1 MICNQCPAVI
11 DFQFEILQGA
21 LPILWEGTLVTIKI
35 SFFSFILAM
44 FFGVVVGVAR
54 SRSRRLFLLF
64 APYVEIFRGTPLLTQ
79 LFFIYYGLPTIGI
92 TIDSFPAAIIGLG
105 LNGGAYISEIIRSS
119 LLSVE
124 KDQQD
129 AAYALGLSWTQSM
142 LYVIFPQAF
151 TVAIPPLVNA
161 FSSLLKDTSLVSVL
175 AITELTRVG
184 QLIYTRTFR
193 AFEIY
198 LAIGCLYFIM
208 TYCASWFSRYLEMKF
223 KIEGRIS

>member
-1 MICNQCPAVI
+1 MI
-11 DFQFEILQGA
+11 DFQFDILQGA
-21 LPILWEGTLVTIKI
+21 LPILWEGSLVTIKI
-35 SFFSFILAM
+35 SFISFLLAV
-44 FFGVVVGVAR
+44 FIGAVVGVAR
-54 SRSRRLFLLF
+54 SRSRRLYLLF

-92 TIDSFPAAIIGLG
+92 TLGSFSAACIGLG

-142 LYVIFPQAF
+142 LYVVFPQAF

-161 FSSLLKDTSLVSVL
+161 FSSLLKDTSLISVL

-198 LAIGCLYFIM
+198 LAIGCLYFIL

>member
-1 MICNQCPAVI
+1 MV
-11 DFQFEILQGA
+11 DFQFELLQSA
-21 LPILWEGTLVTIKI
+21 FPILWEGTWVTIKI
-35 SFFSFILAM
+35 SFSSFILAV
-44 FFGVVVGVAR
+44 FVGVIVGVGR
-54 SRSRRLFLLF
+54 SRSRRFSLLF

-79 LFFIYYGLPTIGI
+79 LFFIYYGLPTLGI
-92 TIDSFPAAIIGLG
+92 TMDSFTAAILGLG

-129 AAYALGLSWTQSM
+129 AAYALGLSWAQSM
-142 LYVIFPQAF
+142 RYVIFPQAL

-198 LAIGCLYFIM
+198 LAIGIIYFIM
-208 TYCASWFSRYLEMKF
+208 TYCASRFSRYLEKKY
-223 KIEGRIS
+223 KIEGRLS

>member
-1 MICNQCPAVI
+1 MI
-11 DFQFEILQGA
+11 DFQFDILQGA

-35 SFFSFILAM
+35 SFISFILAV
-44 FFGVVVGVAR
+44 FIGAVVGVAR
-54 SRSRRLFLLF
+54 SRSRRLYLLF

-92 TIDSFPAAIIGLG
+92 TLGSFSAAFIGLG

-142 LYVIFPQAF
+142 LYVVFPQAF

-161 FSSLLKDTSLVSVL
+161 FSSLLKDTSLISVL

-198 LAIGCLYFIM
+198 LAIGCLYFIL